1 MTEML
6 FPKMTGDASEPG
18 VVSTWYVQDG
28 DQVTEKQLIAEV
40 SIHKVDAEIY
50 APVPGTV
57 KLRVDEGD
65 EVAQGAVIAA
75 IE

>member
-1 MTEML
+1 MVASV
-6 FPKMTGDASEPG
+6 TGRAVAVEPG
-18 VVSTWYVQDG
+18 VVGGEQPVEDG
-28 DQVTEKQLIAEV
+28 EQVGKKHLLAEV
-40 SIHKVDAEIY
+40 SIDKVDAEIY

-57 KLRVDEGD
+57 RLRVAEGD

>member
-1 MTEML
+1 MTEIL

-18 VVSTWYVQDG
+18 VVSTWYVEDG
-28 DQVTEKQLIAEV
+28 EQVAEKHLLAEV
-40 SIHKVDAEIY
+40 SIDKVDAEIY

-57 KLRVDEGD
+57 RLRVAEGD